1 MNMVKANKLGRLTV
15 TVTFKVLINLERLGG
30 EGEQR
35 LGSGSPPTMAR
46 GPKINRRCL
55 RGHLQMA
62 VRVRPSVSANLGD
75 ARKKSSLSRRLPV
88 HRYLDDRAE
97 KYIASVANNSHM
109 W

>member
-75 ARKKSSLSRRLPV
+75 ARKKSS
-88 HRYLDDRAE
+88 
-97 KYIASVANNSHM
+97 
-109 W
+109 